1 MSDKSGLWMS
11 YSEAAQ
17 RLGIKEA
24 SVKRQA
30 RARHWPR
37 RTGNDHRVSVL
48 IPADRLAEEP
58 PKPILPEKAD
68 DSAARIAAA
77 EARAATL
84 AEEVQDLRAERD
96 RLLTIIERSAAP
108 ERAQEPSPRSRTII
122 VGEQATGRL
131 RRALDALRGR

>member
-1 MSDKSGLWMS
+1 MSEKSGVWMT
-11 YSEAAQ
+11 YPEAAQ

-37 RTGNDHRVSVL
+37 RMGNDNRASVL
-48 IPADRLAEEP
+48 IPADRLTEASP
-58 PKPILPEKAD
+58 GSILPEKAD
-68 DSAARIAAA
+68 DSSARIAAA

-84 AEEVQDLRAERD
+84 AEEVLDLRAERD
-96 RLLTIIERSAAP
+96 RLLTIIERSTAL
-108 ERAQEPSPRSRTII
+108 ERTQEPSPKPRAVITG
-122 VGEQATGRL
+122 GEAAGRL